1 MLRMNGLLAK
11 KKCVHVL
18 CVFTEYAWV
27 TLATNDSYS
36 LGALVVAHS
45 LKRVH
50 TVHQLAVLIT
60 PGVSEA
66 MKTKLRAVFN
76 VVEEVNLLDSK
87 DEANLALLKRPELGV
102 TFTKLHCWRLTQ
114 FEKCVFLDADT
125 LVLRNCDELF
135 DREELSAAP
144 DIGWPDCFNSG
155 VYVYKPNVETFSS
168 LLQYAVT
175 HGSFDGGDQGL
186 LNAYF
191 SDWAHKDI
199 QKHLPFIY
207 NTSSVA
213 TYSYLPAFK
222 QFGQNTK
229 ILHFIGVVKPWL
241 QKFNSETR
249 KVYVPSEYQ
258 HLANFLQYWWDIFA
272 EDVHSRLSPDM
283 LQALIHW
290 IQPLAKVG
298 ANDFRSTNVG
308 TIYIPDTANQT
319 LGWQYYQDNGQQQAR
334 EEFVPSYEPTQV
346 YVDPWEDYL
355 QRQEREK
362 MMRKHE
368 EERLYFLYLDELRAQ
383 EHRSRTQ
390 YESLHE
396 QQPQQSYHVPPHHP
410 DPHHQGQDQDQ
421 HHDKNAFQRTE
432 QWVDR
437 MVQQHQE
444 NVGHWET
451 PGPGDQRREEVNNN
465 NFHSATV
472 DSSSGGYQMTHGL
485 NISITPGDSNSCAN
499 VSNHKPNIA
508 LDHHNVSS
516 SPSPLTSFSQQAAE
530 QPKATEPSAGN
541 YGADGSGDGGGG
553 NNGEASGLA
562 GALAQVHLG
571 EAKSQEQ
578 EAYEEHMRRQ
588 CWETGNIDY
597 MGRDSFD
604 NIWKRIQQTLNAG
617 TAGSAAP
624 NTEEKLES
632 SVGAAAAAQQMAASQ
647 RPDRRRPS
655 RSRSGTPKRD
665 PKDRSPTPQ
674 PEEKLSV
681 DKKEVHILP
690 PPVIAEEDDLVIL
703 RLSSIDSSS
712 ISSGGVM
719 RTRSKMPPPIQ
730 YDPTTNTT
738 TLTKKVFA
746 GYQQFITTKNPEG
759 KTHTHMKLVYDPS
772 VEDDL
777 TPVGEEAA
785 QPQAVKGTDQPDTIV
800 LPVHDSGA
808 KTLEKARVV
817 AEERTALEVRTEI
830 PTRPVEKPTTQS
842 YVSESSSSSS
852 ASAYQPPIANTATT
866 QTTKPAVVVPSAT
879 ATATTTASTVQQPSQ
894 QQQQQQQ
901 LAPESLAGKTN
912 SLLESKQPVKALR
925 KKRHISPQSAR
936 PQPTT
941 NQAASTN
948 DQAPGKTVSS
958 PSSSSPLT
966 TPSSGARHDNQNASA
981 NQNKTSK
988 VTASSASVVALPSPP
1003 TVSSN
1008 KTETS
1013 HIKNNNTAKTTRTTT
1028 ALEEKKAAPTLT
1040 QQQSPEQKRTPVKQ
1054 SPQPNNAQ
1062 KQNELEDDEGVKVAS
1077 SPPVPPRRKR
1087 ESRTAKLG
1095 KTKKSKLVQLLLS
1108 CISCPKKKR

>member
-1 MLRMNGLLAK
+1 MSK
-11 KKCVHVL
+11 
-18 CVFTEYAWV
+18 YAWV

-50 TVHQLAVLIT
+50 TVHQMAVLIT

-155 VYVYKPNVETFSS
+155 VYVFKPNLETFAS

-175 HGSFDGGDQGL
+175 NGSFDGGDQGL

-229 ILHFIGVVKPWL
+229 ILHFIGAVKPWL

-283 LQALIHW
+283 
-290 IQPLAKVG
+290 
-298 ANDFRSTNVG
+298 
-308 TIYIPDTANQT
+308 
-319 LGWQYYQDNGQQQAR
+319 
-334 EEFVPSYEPTQV
+334 
-346 YVDPWEDYL
+346 
-355 QRQEREK
+355 
-362 MMRKHE
+362 
-368 EERLYFLYLDELRAQ
+368 
-383 EHRSRTQ
+383 
-390 YESLHE
+390 
-396 QQPQQSYHVPPHHP
+396 
-410 DPHHQGQDQDQ
+410 
-421 HHDKNAFQRTE
+421 RTE

-444 NVGHWET
+444 NVGHWENR
-451 PGPGDQRREEVNNN
+451 PRDDQREEATHHTL
-465 NFHSATV
+465 HSTAV
-472 DSSSGGYQMTHGL
+472 DGSGGYQKTHDSNV
-485 NISITPGDSNSCAN
+485 NITATGDSNSCADG
-499 VSNHKPNIA
+499 SNNQPNSA
-508 LDHHNVSS
+508 LAHQHEAS
-516 SPSPLTSFSQQAAE
+516 SPSTSCFSQQAAD
-530 QPKATEPSAGN
+530 QPKPTEPNEGN
-541 YGADGSGDGGGG
+541 YGGDGGGG
-553 NNGEASGLA
+553 GNIGDVSGLA

-604 NIWKRIQQTLNAG
+604 NIWKRIQQTLNTGTGG
-617 TAGSAAP
+617 TAAP
-624 NTEEKLES
+624 PSVEEK
-632 SVGAAAAAQQMAASQ
+632 AATPGAASQ
-647 RPDRRRPS
+647 TATAQRTSRRPS

-681 DKKEVHILP
+681 DKKEAHVVP
-690 PPVIAEEDDLVIL
+690 PPAITEEDDLAIL
-703 RLSSIDSSS
+703 RVSSIESSS
-712 ISSGGVM
+712 ISSTSSSSGAM
-719 RTRSKMPPPIQ
+719 RTQSKLPPPIQ

-746 GYQQFITTKNPEG
+746 GYQQFITTKNREG
-759 KTHTHMKLVYDPS
+759 KSHTHMKLVYDPS
-772 VEDDL
+772 VEDDQ
-777 TPVGEEAA
+777 TPAGEEAD
-785 QPQAVKGTDQPDTIV
+785 QPAAKGTDQPDTIV
-800 LPVHDSGA
+800 QPVRGDGP
-808 KTLEKARVV
+808 KTVEQARVV
-817 AEERTALEVRTEI
+817 AETTAQQARTEI
-830 PTRPVEKPTTQS
+830 PARPPVEKPTTQS
-842 YVSESSSSSS
+842 SST
-852 ASAYQPPIANTATT
+852 SAYAKPAPTT
-866 QTTKPAVVVPSAT
+866 QTTKPTVAAAT
-879 ATATTTASTVQQPSQ
+879 ATPQPQ
-894 QQQQQQQ
+894 QQQQQQV
-901 LAPESLAGKTN
+901 APESLAGKTN
-912 SLLESKQPVKALR
+912 ELSESKQPVKALR
-925 KKRHISPQSAR
+925 KKRHISPQAAR
-936 PQPTT
+936 PQQPTP

-948 DQAPGKTVSS
+948 DQAPGKTPPS
-958 PSSSSPLT
+958 PSSSSSSSSLT
-966 TPSSGARHDNQNASA
+966 TSAGSARHGNQSPAA
-981 NQNKTSK
+981 NQSKTT
-988 VTASSASVVALPSPP
+988 TAISASVVVSPSSP
-1003 TVSSN
+1003 TVPSS

-1013 HIKNNNTAKTTRTTT
+1013 HTNNSNTPKATRTT
-1028 ALEEKKAAPTLT
+1028 AREEKKPAPTTLT
-1040 QQQSPEQKRTPVKQ
+1040 QQQSPEQNRTPVKQ
-1054 SPQPNNAQ
+1054 TPRPNSAQ
-1062 KQNELEDDEGVKVAS
+1062 KQDQLEDDEGVKVAS

-1087 ESRTAKLG
+1087 ESRTTKLG